1 MLTFKT
7 VLNDFQLDIQIFPYK
22 YSISIEEYEY
32 QKEITIK
39 KSISSYFVA
48 LGYEKISLNRIK
60 LSHNNEK
67 NENNN
72 YDYFVRINQEVPF
85 EDAIVSGFNF
95 TSIHYTFDEGSVE
108 LISGF
113 LCHVLKTIVQNTPP
127 NIYKDDNY
135 KTVNLKELVNTV
147 QTIFG
152 EHAVGLP
159 LIIRSRNADRKYTS
173 IYSQKYYKEA
183 FGQNVKIGNIPYLA
197 GLIGTIIH
205 YFFCEYT
212 YNSYS
217 SHVELIQIH
226 KIILCGGDGSNPYN
240 SNINSNSN
248 SKRGRIK
255 MIVDQLHNFY
265 MKEIEIDL
273 HNQKLKNNMEIETE
287 MKIL

>member
-7 VLNDFQLDIQIFPYK
+7 LLNEFQLDIQIFPYK
-22 YSISIEEYEY
+22 HSISIEEYEY

-60 LSHNNEK
+60 LFHNSEK

-85 EDAIVSGFNF
+85 EDAIVGGFNF
-95 TSIHYTFDEGSVE
+95 TSIHYTFEQGSVE

-113 LCHVLKTIVQNTPP
+113 LCYVLKTIVQNTPP
-127 NIYKDDNY
+127 NIYKDDNDNY
-135 KTVNLKELVNTV
+135 KSVSLKEIVYTV

-152 EHAVGLP
+152 EYAVGLP

-173 IYSQKYYKEA
+173 IYAQKYYKEA
-183 FGQNVKIGNIPYLA
+183 FGENVKIGNIPYLA

-226 KIILCGGDGSNPYN
+226 KIILCGDGSNPH
-240 SNINSNSN
+240 N
-248 SKRGRIK
+248 SKEHISKTGRIK

-265 MKEIEIDL
+265 IKEISIDL
-273 HNQKLKNNMEIETE
+273 HNQKLKNNMEMETE